1 MKQEFLKNKIFYF
14 FYRLLKIHRNKNPSY
29 HFGEFAEDVFIGRL
43 LKSINNGKYVD
54 VGCYHPFKGSLTAKL
69 YQKKWSGIN
78 IDISKTSIDLFKMAR
93 KKDINLN
100 CAISNFNGKT
110 FFFQNGPINQQNSL
124 LKSNQDQIKVDINC
138 YTLNAVLENN
148 GYNYFDYL
156 NVDVE
161 GTELDVIQGINLK
174 KYNPKLITI
183 ENNKLIPEEYF
194 KSEIFKL
201 LDQNNYV
208 FINKIGVTNFFLI
221 KDLKEEML
229 NLIKI

>member
-14 FYRLLKIHRNKNPSY
+14 FYKLLKIHRNKNPSY